1 MNRHRKG
8 SARPGAWQASG
19 RARHGLAAVASSRR
33 NNHITIYAQG
43 KPVGHVD
50 IKTGIFHKTCRASL
64 HMLRKPAGWALD
76 VGSLDEA
83 ERAGAHTVE
92 ITDAEAN
99 KTYVASIRQIRSAG
113 ILLDRG
119 FGQQFALPLTAWVV
133 RDPLQPSFW
142 EVA

>member
-1 MNRHRKG
+1 
-8 SARPGAWQASG
+8 
-19 RARHGLAAVASSRR
+19 
-33 NNHITIYAQG
+33 
-43 KPVGHVD
+43 VGHVD

-99 KTYVASIRQIRSAG
+99 KTYVAPIRRIRNDGA
-113 ILLDRG
+113 LLDRG
-119 FGQQFALPLTAWVV
+119 YGEQLLLPLDKWAV
-133 RDPLQPSFW
+133 RDSRQLDLW
-142 EVA
+142 GAA